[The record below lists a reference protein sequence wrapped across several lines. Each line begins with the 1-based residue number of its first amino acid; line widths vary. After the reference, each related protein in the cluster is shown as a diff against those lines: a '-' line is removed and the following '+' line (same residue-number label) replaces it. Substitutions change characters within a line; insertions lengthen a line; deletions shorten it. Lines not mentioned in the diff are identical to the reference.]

1 MFRSHCRK
9 LFLYS
14 GIDRSDYDAVRAM
27 VWQRNLNSLYITSS
41 LAAGLGA
48 LFLLV
53 NYFMRSGTQA
63 PYMILLGGSAVT
75 LCLLPLVR
83 KKGGR
88 EIRSLLLCYGQ
99 MILICGYAT
108 FLSVQPANYD
118 IPATSVVVFIALLP
132 LSIDDRPVRMF
143 AVMLGESVLYLL
155 LSQRMKSPHAFSLD
169 LMNIATFCTVGMV
182 LYALI
187 CTRNFRELWQ
197 SERVRKMTLHTIQTL
212 ANAIDAKD
220 PYTKGHST
228 RVSRYA
234 VMIAGEL
241 GWEKTRIDDLRYA
254 ALLHDIGKIGVPDS
268 LLNKPTRLTEV
279 EFDIIKSHTTTGGEI
294 LGEHTVIKP
303 ARDVA
308 LSHHERYDGKGYP
321 RGLSGRE
328 ITEEAR
334 IVGIAD
340 AFDAMNSNRI
350 YRKAC
355 SRDYILSQLTEGR
368 GKQFDPRYVDILID
382 LWKRGRL
389 DESLRMGAESGKDDK
404 RIEVSLHEAVENFVN
419 ENAPDGLLMA
429 EIQHAGRYE
438 GALDVEYSQFAKLY
452 EFAANLEK
460 RFDHP
465 FKLILITLQRKNE
478 DDSFSITLD
487 NAMFYMDRAIRI
499 SIRDVDIVT
508 QYNRRQFLVI
518 MLGTDLSG
526 VSIAVDRI
534 FKSYFR
540 MSGSNAFSPSYS
552 IVGTDDHKITPA
564 EETGKTENCGGQEDK
579 TITAGKMRSADPE

>member
-63 PYMILLGGSAVT
+63 PYMVLLGGSAVT

-294 LGEHTVIKP
+294 LGERTVIKP

-540 MSGSNAFSPSYS
+540 MSGSNVFSPSYS

-564 EETGKTENCGGQEDK
+564 EETGKTEN
-579 TITAGKMRSADPE
+579 

>member
-63 PYMILLGGSAVT
+63 PYMVLLGGSAVT

-294 LGEHTVIKP
+294 LGEHTDIKP

-564 EETGKTENCGGQEDK
+564 EETGKTEN
-579 TITAGKMRSADPE
+579 

>member
-63 PYMILLGGSAVT
+63 PYMVLLGGSAVT

-294 LGEHTVIKP
+294 LGERTVIKP

-350 YRKAC
+350 YRAAC

-564 EETGKTENCGGQEDK
+564 EETGKTEN
-579 TITAGKMRSADPE
+579 

>member
-63 PYMILLGGSAVT
+63 PYMVLLGGSAVT

-564 EETGKTENCGGQEDK
+564 EETGKTEN
-579 TITAGKMRSADPE
+579 